1 MKPSKTLQYIIQ
13 IICWGIVF
21 FFPLFFLPKEAE
33 LVSKRY
39 LGYVFVP
46 ISFMVIFYLNYFFLI
61 NRLLFRKHLVC
72 FLLSNVALFVLLTF
86 LLDYWHTFYFMEIM
100 GEKQHSGGPPKA
112 MILLR
117 DGAMMALTAALSV
130 AVKVTNNWYNT
141 ENERKEL
148 EKARTEAELKNLKS
162 QLNPHFLF
170 NTLNNIYSLIA
181 IDADRAQYAVHD
193 LSRLLRHVLYE
204 DKQQLV
210 SLDGEITFM
219 RSYIEL
225 MSLRLPE
232 QVDVK
237 VDLPETETRML
248 IAPLLFITL
257 FENAFKHGVSP
268 TKHSFIHIALSVNPA
283 EGVECRIENSNYP
296 KQDNDRSGSG
306 IGLVNLRKR
315 LELLYPGKY
324 ELHTGA
330 EDGDTYVAYL
340 KIVC

>member
-148 EKARTEAELKNLKS
+148 EKARTEA
-162 QLNPHFLF
+162 
-170 NTLNNIYSLIA
+170 
-181 IDADRAQYAVHD
+181 
-193 LSRLLRHVLYE
+193 
-204 DKQQLV
+204 
-210 SLDGEITFM
+210 
-219 RSYIEL
+219 
-225 MSLRLPE
+225 
-232 QVDVK
+232 
-237 VDLPETETRML
+237 
-248 IAPLLFITL
+248 
-257 FENAFKHGVSP
+257 
-268 TKHSFIHIALSVNPA
+268 
-283 EGVECRIENSNYP
+283 
-296 KQDNDRSGSG
+296 
-306 IGLVNLRKR
+306 
-315 LELLYPGKY
+315 
-324 ELHTGA
+324 
-330 EDGDTYVAYL
+330 
-340 KIVC
+340 